1 MKYLAGLLAG
11 MIVGAALLAAALY
24 WNPFAGRSTI
34 SPLAVADGDLL
45 ELDYSLSSSDAI
57 AYVDDGDSG
66 NPLHPG
72 GIEELWEPTVNDTTV
87 RVAVLRGSQGEAA
100 GIGVKFAT
108 RSERSRLLNAD
119 VLVDSV
125 WHIRLA
131 DGGTMLVEQTEN
143 RWAWLRDVVLP
154 GSIGDGWRGSW
165 YHILTTGPNA
175 IGTGAV
181 TGGSGPL
188 NGVTGEAVEAWRAA
202 AWSAEA
208 GPVDV
213 DGVLT
218 LSLPR
223 ASRRE

>member
-1 MKYLAGLLAG
+1 MKYVVGLLAG
-11 MIVGAALLAAALY
+11 MITGAALLAAALY
-24 WNPFAGRSTI
+24 WNPFAGRSTV
-34 SPLAVADGDLL
+34 SPLAVAGGDLF
-45 ELDYSLSSSDAI
+45 ELGYSLSSSDAI

-66 NPLHPG
+66 NALNPG
-72 GIEELWEPTVNDTTV
+72 NIQELWEPTVNDTTV
-87 RVAVLRGSQGEAA
+87 RVVVLRNSQGAVV

-108 RSERSRLLNAD
+108 RSEQSRLLNAE

-154 GSIGDGWRGSW
+154 GSFGDGWRGTW
-165 YHILTTGPNA
+165 YDILTTGPNA
-175 IGTGAV
+175 LGTGSV

-188 NGVTGEAVEAWRAA
+188 NGIEGEAVEAWRAA

-208 GPVDV
+208 GPIDV
-213 DGVLT
+213 DGILT
-218 LSLPR
+218 LSL
-223 ASRRE
+223 